1 MHNAIYIIMGANIGT
16 SITNTLVSLGHIHDR
31 NEFRRAFAG
40 ACVHDAFNWLS
51 VTLLLPFEIA
61 TNYLYHLTYAIVQN
75 IDVDTNIEEPQ
86 FLEVLTDPV
95 SSQIIKVPKKYRLI
109 TTLYMWNGPGEIDWS
124 IVNRFY

>member
-1 MHNAIYIIMGANIGT
+1 MYGLSNTFNVLHSVIPVHNAIYTIMGANIGT

-61 TNYLYHLTYAIVQN
+61 TNYTC
-75 IDVDTNIEEPQ
+75 
-86 FLEVLTDPV
+86 
-95 SSQIIKVPKKYRLI
+95 
-109 TTLYMWNGPGEIDWS
+109 TT
-124 IVNRFY
+124 